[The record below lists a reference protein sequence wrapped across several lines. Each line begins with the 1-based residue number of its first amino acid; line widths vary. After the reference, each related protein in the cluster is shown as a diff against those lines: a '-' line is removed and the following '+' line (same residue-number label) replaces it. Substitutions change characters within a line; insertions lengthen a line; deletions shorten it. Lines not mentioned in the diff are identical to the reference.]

1 MMKIFWNFGRGIT
14 ATGRV
19 SKMVLF
25 LFMINLFFSL
35 LLAIPMYNSL
45 KDSFGQSEAG
55 SRMAQGFDYIWWQ
68 EFRDEA
74 QGLETTFSPSIIGK
88 GAILTNLE
96 NLIQMRFYSLPPI
109 LLGFGL
115 FYIILHTFLA
125 GGILSIFSQDTP
137 RFTLKEFIEGA
148 GAHFLRFFGLMLFS
162 WVFIIAIGVFLQDTL
177 TSILSEISSNSYSE
191 VIPFFIMLGINAL
204 IFILLL
210 FIQMV
215 FDYARI
221 KVVLEESRNILKST
235 LDALAFVF
243 KYPFSTFG
251 LFYLIFLFQVAVTVI
266 YILLK
271 EIIPQSTFPF
281 VLAAFLLQ
289 QLFIFAVI
297 WIRCL
302 LYSSQMQLYKY
313 MK

>member
-1 MMKIFWNFGRGIT
+1 MKIFWNFGRGFM

-25 LFMINLFFSL
+25 LFVVNLLFSL

-45 KDSFGQSEAG
+45 KDSFGRSEAG
-55 SRMAQGFDYIWWQ
+55 SRMAKGFDYVWWE

-74 QGLETTFSPSIIGK
+74 NGLETTFSPSVIGK

-109 LLGFGL
+109 LLVFGL

-125 GGILSIFSQDTP
+125 GGILTIFNQDAP
-137 RFTLKEFIEGA
+137 KFTMKEFIQGA
-148 GAHFLRFFGLMLFS
+148 GSHFLRFFGLMLFS
-162 WVFIIAIGVFLQDTL
+162 WLFIIAIGVFLQEGFI
-177 TSILSEISSNSYSE
+177 SIVSEISSNSLSE
-191 VIPFFIMLGINAL
+191 VTPFFIELGFSAL
-204 IFILLL
+204 TFILLL

-221 KVVLEESRNILKST
+221 KVVLEESRNIIKST
-235 LDALAFVF
+235 LEALAFVF

-271 EIIPQSTFPF
+271 EIIPQFNFPW
-281 VLAAFLLQ
+281 VLAAFLIQ

-297 WIRCL
+297 WVRCL

>member
-1 MMKIFWNFGRGIT
+1 MKIFWNFGRGFM

-19 SKMVLF
+19 PKMVLF
-25 LFMINLFFSL
+25 LFVVNLLFSL

-45 KDSFGQSEAG
+45 KDSFGRSEAG
-55 SRMAQGFDYIWWQ
+55 SRMAKGFDYVWWE
-68 EFRDEA
+68 EFQDEA
-74 QGLETTFSPSIIGK
+74 KGLDTTFSPSIIGK
-88 GAILTNLE
+88 GAIFTNLE

-109 LLGFGL
+109 LLVFGL
-115 FYIILHTFLA
+115 FYLILHTFLA
-125 GGILSIFSQDTP
+125 GGILSIFSQDVP
-137 RFTLKEFIEGA
+137 RFTMKEFIQGA
-148 GAHFLRFFGLMLFS
+148 GSHFLRFFGLMLFS
-162 WVFIIAIGVFLQDTL
+162 WVFIIATGVFLQQGFI
-177 TSILSEISSNSYSE
+177 SILSGISSNSLSE
-191 VIPFFIMLGINAL
+191 VIPFYLRLAFSAL
-204 IFILLL
+204 TFILLL

-221 KVVLEESRNILKST
+221 KVILEESRNLFKST
-235 LDALAFVF
+235 LEALAFVF

-251 LFYLIFLFQVAVTVI
+251 LFYLIFLIQVAVTVI

-271 EIIPQSTFPF
+271 EIIPQSNFPW
-281 VLAAFLLQ
+281 VLTAFIIQ

-302 LYSSQMQLYKY
+302 LYSSQMQLYRY

>member
-1 MMKIFWNFGRGIT
+1 MKIFWNFGRGFI

-19 SKMVLF
+19 TRMVLF
-25 LFMINLFFSL
+25 LFIINLFFSL
-35 LLAIPMYNSL
+35 LLVIPMYNSL
-45 KDSFGQSEAG
+45 KDSFGRSEAG

-74 QGLETTFSPSIIGK
+74 RGLETTFSPSIIGK

-96 NLIQMRFYSLPPI
+96 SLIQMRFHSLPPI
-109 LLGFGL
+109 LLVFGF
-115 FYIILHTFLA
+115 FYIILHTFFA
-125 GGILSIFSQDTP
+125 GGILTIFSQETP
-137 RFTLKEFIEGA
+137 GFTLKKFIQGA
-148 GAHFLRFFGLMLFS
+148 GSYFLRFFGLMLFS
-162 WVFIIAIGVFLQDTL
+162 WVFIIAIGVFLQEGVI
-177 TSILSEISSNSYSE
+177 SILSEISSNSLSE
-191 VIPFFIMLGINAL
+191 VTPFFLSLGFSAL
-204 IFILLL
+204 TFILLL

-235 LDALAFVF
+235 LEALAFVF
-243 KYPFSTFG
+243 KHPFSTFG
-251 LFYLIFLFQVAVTVI
+251 LFYLIFLFQVIVTLV

-271 EIIPQSTFPF
+271 EITPQSGFLW
-281 VLAAFLLQ
+281 VLSAFIIQ
-289 QLFIFAVI
+289 QFFIFAVI

-302 LYSSQMQLYKY
+302 LYSSQMQLYRY

>member
-1 MMKIFWNFGRGIT
+1 MMKIFWNFGRGFM

-25 LFMINLFFSL
+25 LFVINLFFSL
-35 LLAIPMYNSL
+35 LLTIPMYHSL
-45 KDSFGQSEAG
+45 KDSFGRSEMG
-55 SRMAQGFDYIWWQ
+55 DRMARGFDYIWWQ

-74 QGLETTFSPSIIGK
+74 KGLETTFSPSIIGK
-88 GAILTNLE
+88 GGILTNVE
-96 NLIQMRFYSLPPI
+96 SLIQMRFFSSPPI
-109 LLGFGL
+109 LLVFGL

-125 GGILSIFSQDTP
+125 GGILTIFSQDVP
-137 RFTLKEFIEGA
+137 RFTLKEFIHGA
-148 GAHFLRFFGLMLFS
+148 GSHFLRFFGLMLFS
-162 WVFIIAIGVFLQDTL
+162 WVFIIVVGGLLQDVFM
-177 TSILSEISSNSYSE
+177 SILSDISSNSLSE
-191 VIPFFIMLGINAL
+191 VVPFFIQLGFSAL

-235 LDALAFVF
+235 LEALVFVF

-271 EIIPQSTFPF
+271 EIIPQSNFPW
-281 VLAAFLLQ
+281 VLVAFIIQ
-289 QLFIFAVI
+289 QLFIFAII

-302 LYSSQMQLYKY
+302 LYSSQMQLYRY

>member
-1 MMKIFWNFGRGIT
+1 M

-19 SKMVLF
+19 PKMVLF
-25 LFMINLFFSL
+25 LFVVNLLFSL

-45 KDSFGQSEAG
+45 KDSFGRSEAG
-55 SRMAQGFDYIWWQ
+55 SRMAKGFDYVWWE

-74 QGLETTFSPSIIGK
+74 RGLETTFSPSVIGK

-96 NLIQMRFYSLPPI
+96 SLIQMRFLSLPPI
-109 LLGFGL
+109 LLVFGL

-125 GGILSIFSQDTP
+125 GGILTIFSQDAP
-137 RFTLKEFIEGA
+137 GFTLKEFIQGA
-148 GAHFLRFFGLMLFS
+148 GSHFLRFFGLMLFS
-162 WVFIIAIGVFLQDTL
+162 WVFIIAIGSLLQDAL
-177 TSILSEISSNSYSE
+177 ISILSGISSNSLSE
-191 VIPFFIMLGINAL
+191 VTPFFIGLGINAL

-235 LDALAFVF
+235 LEALAFVF
-243 KYPFSTFG
+243 KYPFSTLG
-251 LFYLIFLFQVAVTVI
+251 LFYLIFLIQVAVTVI

-271 EIIPQSTFPF
+271 EIIPQSNFPW
-281 VLAAFLLQ
+281 VLAAFIIQ

>member
-1 MMKIFWNFGRGIT
+1 M

-19 SKMVLF
+19 PKMVLF
-25 LFMINLFFSL
+25 LFVINLLFSL

-45 KDSFGQSEAG
+45 KDSFGRSEAG
-55 SRMAQGFDYIWWQ
+55 SRMAKGFDYVWWE

-74 QGLETTFSPSIIGK
+74 KGLDTTFSPSVIGK

-109 LLGFGL
+109 LFVFGL

-125 GGILSIFSQDTP
+125 GGILTIFNQDAP
-137 RFTLKEFIEGA
+137 KFTMKEFIQGA
-148 GAHFLRFFGLMLFS
+148 GSHFLRFFGLMLFS
-162 WVFIIAIGVFLQDTL
+162 WVFIIAIGVFLQEGFI
-177 TSILSEISSNSYSE
+177 SIVSEISSNSLSE
-191 VIPFFIMLGINAL
+191 VTPFFIELGFSAL
-204 IFILLL
+204 TFILLL

-221 KVVLEESRNILKST
+221 KVVLEESRNIIKST
-235 LDALAFVF
+235 LEALAFVF

-271 EIIPQSTFPF
+271 EIIPQFNFPW
-281 VLAAFLLQ
+281 VLAAFLIQ

-297 WIRCL
+297 WVRCL
-302 LYSSQMQLYKY
+302 LYSSQMQLYRY

>member
-1 MMKIFWNFGRGIT
+1 MKIFWNFGRGFM

-25 LFMINLFFSL
+25 LFVVNLLFSL

-45 KDSFGQSEAG
+45 KDSFGRSEAG
-55 SRMAQGFDYIWWQ
+55 SRMAKGFDYIWWQ
-68 EFRDEA
+68 EYRDEVK
-74 QGLETTFSPSIIGK
+74 GLETTFSPSVIGK

-96 NLIQMRFYSLPPI
+96 SLIQMRFLSLPPI
-109 LLGFGL
+109 LLVFGL

-125 GGILSIFSQDTP
+125 GGILTIFSQDAP
-137 RFTLKEFIEGA
+137 RFTLKEFIQGA
-148 GAHFLRFFGLMLFS
+148 GSHFLRFFGLMLFS
-162 WVFIIAIGVFLQDTL
+162 WVFIISIGSLLQDAFI
-177 TSILSEISSNSYSE
+177 SILSGISSNSLSE
-191 VIPFFIMLGINAL
+191 VTPFFIGLGISAL

-221 KVVLEESRNILKST
+221 KVVLEESRNIFKST
-235 LDALAFVF
+235 LEALGFVF

-271 EIIPQSTFPF
+271 EIIPQSNFPW
-281 VLAAFLLQ
+281 VLAAFIIQ

>member
-1 MMKIFWNFGRGIT
+1 MKIFWNFGRGFIS
-14 ATGRV
+14 TGRV

-25 LFMINLFFSL
+25 LFAVNLFFSL

-45 KDSFGQSEAG
+45 KDSFGRSEAG

-74 QGLETTFSPSIIGK
+74 RGLETTFSPSVIGK

-96 NLIQMRFYSLPPI
+96 SLSQMRLFSSQPI
-109 LLGFGL
+109 LLMFGL

-125 GGILSIFSQDTP
+125 GGILSIFSQDAP
-137 RFTLKEFIEGA
+137 RFTMKEFIQGA
-148 GAHFLRFFGLMLFS
+148 GSHFLRFFGLMLFS
-162 WVFIIAIGVFLQDTL
+162 WVFIIAIGGLLRDAFI
-177 TSILSEISSNSYSE
+177 SILSNISSNSLSE
-191 VIPFFIMLGINAL
+191 VTPFIIRLGFSAL
-204 IFILLL
+204 TFILLL

-235 LDALAFVF
+235 LEALAFVF

-251 LFYLIFLFQVAVTVI
+251 LFYLIFIFQAAVTVI

-271 EIIPQSTFPF
+271 EIIPQSNFPWI
-281 VLAAFLLQ
+281 LAAFIIQ

-302 LYSSQMQLYKY
+302 LYSSQMQLYRY

>member
-1 MMKIFWNFGRGIT
+1 M

-19 SKMVLF
+19 PKMVLF
-25 LFMINLFFSL
+25 LFIINLFFSL
-35 LLAIPMYNSL
+35 LLVIPMYNSL
-45 KDSFGQSEAG
+45 KDSFGRSEAG
-55 SRMAQGFDYIWWQ
+55 SRMAKGFDYIWWE
-68 EFRDEA
+68 EFQDEA
-74 QGLETTFSPSIIGK
+74 KGLETTFSPSVIGK

-96 NLIQMRFYSLPPI
+96 SLIQMRFLSLPPI
-109 LLGFGL
+109 LLVFGL

-125 GGILSIFSQDTP
+125 GGILTIFSQDAP
-137 RFTLKEFIEGA
+137 GFTLKEFIQGA
-148 GAHFLRFFGLMLFS
+148 GSHFLRFFGLMLFS
-162 WVFIIAIGVFLQDTL
+162 WVFIIAIGSLLQDAL
-177 TSILSEISSNSYSE
+177 ISILSGISSNSLSE
-191 VIPFFIMLGINAL
+191 VTPFFIGLGINAL

-235 LDALAFVF
+235 LEALAFVF
-243 KYPFSTFG
+243 KYPFSTLG
-251 LFYLIFLFQVAVTVI
+251 LFYLIFLIQVAVTVI

-271 EIIPQSTFPF
+271 EIIPQSNFPW
-281 VLAAFLLQ
+281 VLAAFIIQ

>member
-1 MMKIFWNFGRGIT
+1 MKIFWNFGRGFM

-25 LFMINLFFSL
+25 LFVVNLLFSL

-45 KDSFGQSEAG
+45 KDSFGRSEAG
-55 SRMAQGFDYIWWQ
+55 SRMAKGFDYVWWE

-74 QGLETTFSPSIIGK
+74 NGLETTFSPSVIGK

-109 LLGFGL
+109 LLVFGL

-125 GGILSIFSQDTP
+125 GGILTIFNQDAP
-137 RFTLKEFIEGA
+137 KFTMKEFIQGA
-148 GAHFLRFFGLMLFS
+148 GSHFLRFFGLMLFS
-162 WVFIIAIGVFLQDTL
+162 WLFIIAIGIFLQEGFI
-177 TSILSEISSNSYSE
+177 SIVSEISSNSLSE
-191 VIPFFIMLGINAL
+191 VTPFFIELGFSAL
-204 IFILLL
+204 TFILLL

-221 KVVLEESRNILKST
+221 KVVLEESRNIIKST
-235 LDALAFVF
+235 LEALAFVF

-271 EIIPQSTFPF
+271 EIIPQFNFPW
-281 VLAAFLLQ
+281 VLAAFLIQ

-297 WIRCL
+297 WVRCL

>member
-1 MMKIFWNFGRGIT
+1 MKIFWNFGRGFM

-25 LFMINLFFSL
+25 LFVVNLLFSL

-45 KDSFGQSEAG
+45 KDSFGRSEAG
-55 SRMAQGFDYIWWQ
+55 SRMAKGFDYVWWE

-74 QGLETTFSPSIIGK
+74 KGLETTFSPSVIGK

-109 LLGFGL
+109 LLVFGL

-125 GGILSIFSQDTP
+125 GGILSIFNQDAP
-137 RFTLKEFIEGA
+137 RFTMKEFIQGA
-148 GAHFLRFFGLMLFS
+148 GSHFLRFFGLMLFS
-162 WVFIIAIGVFLQDTL
+162 WLFIIAIGVFLQEGFI
-177 TSILSEISSNSYSE
+177 SIISEISSNSLSE
-191 VIPFFIMLGINAL
+191 VIPFYLRLGFSVL
-204 IFILLL
+204 TFILLL

-221 KVVLEESRNILKST
+221 KVVLEESRNIIKST
-235 LDALAFVF
+235 LEALAFIF

-251 LFYLIFLFQVAVTVI
+251 LFTLIFLFQVAVTVI

-271 EIIPQSTFPF
+271 EIIPQFNFPW
-281 VLAAFLLQ
+281 VLAAFLIQ

-302 LYSSQMQLYKY
+302 LYSSQMQLYRY